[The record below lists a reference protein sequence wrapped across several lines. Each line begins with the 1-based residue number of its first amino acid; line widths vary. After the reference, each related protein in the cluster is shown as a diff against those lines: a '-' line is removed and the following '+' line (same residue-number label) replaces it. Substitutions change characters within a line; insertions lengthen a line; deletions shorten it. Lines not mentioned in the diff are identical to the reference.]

1 MNYERMLTAVDTN
14 VLIDVLEADPK
25 FGEASCKAL
34 MKASNE
40 GGLLVCDVVWA
51 ELFTLYH
58 EQEDSLKERLSM
70 MQVEFSPL
78 TQKASEIAADCW
90 HIYRTRAGDR
100 RRIVADFLI
109 GAHAMAQSDR
119 LLSRD
124 RGFYRDYFS
133 SLNLVDP
140 SQCMD

>member
-1 MNYERMLTAVDTN
+1 MLTAVDTN
-14 VLIDVLEADPK
+14 IFIDVLEADPE
-25 FGEASCKAL
+25 FGKISCDAL

-40 GGLLVCDVVWA
+40 GGLLACDVVWA

-58 EQEDSLKERLSM
+58 GQEEILREKLAM

-78 TQKASEIAADCW
+78 TQKASEIAAHCW
-90 HIYRTRAGDR
+90 HSYRTRAGDR
-100 RRIVADFLI
+100 RRIAADFLI
-109 GAHAMAQSDR
+109 GAHAMAQCDR

-133 SLNLVDP
+133 SLNLIDP
-140 SQCMD
+140 AQDILSAE

>member
-1 MNYERMLTAVDTN
+1 MNCGRMLTAVDTN
-14 VLIDVLEADPK
+14 ILIDVLEADPE
-25 FGEASCKAL
+25 FGEISCNAL

-40 GGLLVCDVVWA
+40 GRLLVCDVVWA

-58 EQEDSLKERLSM
+58 GQEEMSREKLSM

-78 TQKASEIAADCW
+78 TQKASEIAAYCW
-90 HIYRTRAGDR
+90 HAYRTRAGDR
-100 RRIVADFLI
+100 RRIAADFLV
-109 GAHAMAQSDR
+109 GAHAMTQSDR

-140 SQCMD
+140 SQGTV

>member
-1 MNYERMLTAVDTN
+1 MLTAVDTN

-25 FGEASCKAL
+25 FGELSCKAM

-40 GGLLVCDVVWA
+40 GGLRVCDVVWA
-51 ELFTLYH
+51 ELFTLYYD
-58 EQEDSLKERLSM
+58 QEEALKEKLSM

-78 TQKASEIAADCW
+78 TDKTSEVAAHCW
-90 HIYRTRAGDR
+90 HSYRKRAGDR
-100 RRIVADFLI
+100 RRIAADFLI
-109 GAHAMAQSDR
+109 GAHAMTQCDR

-133 SLNLVDP
+133 SLDLIDP
-140 SQCMD
+140 SQAV